1 MLESII
7 IISLV
12 ILLAFIAL
20 RCVRFVFNF
29 LKYLYISWKYRV
41 RFSKTEKKS
50 FKKSNK
56 TKKKFGGTNDFLER
70 SEEKESNLKILE
82 AKQKKN
88 VNQIQTV
95 AERKIVGIAKPKG
108 MWTAFVTQQKM
119 SWLSAM
125 VGSKQS
131 SDNFWQNMIE
141 AQQQAQGK
149 FKGKQR

>member
-1 MLESII
+1 MLENII
-7 IISLV
+7 IISII
-12 ILLAFIAL
+12 ILFAFIVL
-20 RCVRFVFNF
+20 RGVRFVFNF
-29 LKYLYISWKYRV
+29 LKYLYLSWKYRV
-41 RFSKTEKKS
+41 RFSKAEKKS
-50 FKKSNK
+50 FKKSKN
-56 TKKKFGGTNDFLER
+56 TKKKFGSTDDFLER
-70 SEEKESNLKILE
+70 NEVKERGLQGFE
-82 AKQKKN
+82 AQQKKN
-88 VNQIQTV
+88 VNQIQTI

-108 MWTAFVTQQKM
+108 IWTAFVTEQKM